1 MIEAAHRISVGCSE
15 AVGLCR
21 TGAELDEVLGSGRLA
36 LVLALEGCPQVDT
49 DVELLETLAR
59 LGVRMVSL
67 AHFGRSALAD
77 GSGEDATNSRLT
89 RAGVEAVELLESMG
103 VLLDIS
109 HLGRSGVQ
117 HVLDLSTRPV
127 IATHSSARAL
137 HDHHRN
143 LDDAQI
149 KGVAAGGGVVCV
161 NFVPGFLGAGEAT
174 VDSIVDHLEHVVIVA
189 GIDAVGLGPDFEQ
202 EILQEKVSVCDRP
215 LIVEGIDVFRSV
227 PGVNGP
233 AGLPLVT
240 ECMLR
245 RGWPVPDIRKVLGE
259 NVRRLLTAELGRP
272 ASSSE

>member
-1 MIEAAHRISVGCSE
+1 MPQLREGGVDIQVLPVFIDDEFRPEGALRETLRMIEAAHRISVGCSE

-21 TGAELDEVLGSGRLA
+21 TGAEFDEVLGSGRLA

-59 LGVRMVSL
+59 LGVRIVSL

-77 GSGEDATNSRLT
+77 GSDEDATNSRLT
-89 RAGVEAVELLESMG
+89 RAGVEAVELLESLG

-127 IATHSSARAL
+127 IATRSSARAL

-149 KGVAAGGGVVCV
+149 KGVAAGRRSRLRE
-161 NFVPGFLGAGEAT
+161 FRT
-174 VDSIVDHLEHVVIVA
+174 
-189 GIDAVGLGPDFEQ
+189 GIP
-202 EILQEKVSVCDRP
+202 
-215 LIVEGIDVFRSV
+215 
-227 PGVNGP
+227 
-233 AGLPLVT
+233 
-240 ECMLR
+240 R
-245 RGWPVPDIRKVLGE
+245 RG
-259 NVRRLLTAELGRP
+259 
-272 ASSSE
+272 